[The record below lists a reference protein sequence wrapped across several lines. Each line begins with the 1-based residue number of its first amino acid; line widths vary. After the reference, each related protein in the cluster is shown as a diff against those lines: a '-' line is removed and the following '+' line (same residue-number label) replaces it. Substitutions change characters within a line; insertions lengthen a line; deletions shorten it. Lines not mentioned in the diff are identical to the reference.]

1 MILYVNISSLE
12 KMKENIQVNVQGTY
26 YDLILCPCHNITPVV
41 PKLWYPK
48 LEQESVNTVCFSK
61 YYEVGLKNF
70 TSPII
75 SDMELVEIS
84 CAVGMCIFEGVLISP

>member
-1 MILYVNISSLE
+1 M
-12 KMKENIQVNVQGTY
+12 
-26 YDLILCPCHNITPVV
+26 
-41 PKLWYPK
+41 
-48 LEQESVNTVCFSK
+48 NTVCFSK